1 MYNNM
6 KKINKII
13 NVRELSK
20 TFSELIQGEHCS
32 PTITS
37 SLIFPDVELDAKEFQ
52 NILQGKYL

>member
-1 MYNNM
+1 MYRNM

-20 TFSELIQGEHCS
+20 TFSELIRGEHCS

-37 SLIFPDVELDAKEFQ
+37 SQIFPDVELDAKEFQ